1 MLNPQQNNVQDE
13 IEQIKKEI
21 NLLQDRQKKNGKSQ
35 IKKIQVKKGQSLDFS
50 QTKKIQNIVKNRA
63 NQEEHKSTTKYTC
76 TSKKKN
82 DIL

>member
-1 MLNPQQNNVQDE
+1 MKLSKS
-13 IEQIKKEI
+13 KKEI

-35 IKKIQVKKGQSLDFS
+35 IKKIQVKKGQNLDFS
-50 QTKKIQNIVKNRA
+50 QTKKIQNIEQNRA